1 MAKGDIYDASRY
13 CWQVRELQDGGVMI
27 RYDDAISST
36 NKGRYNT
43 STIVAAEATGG
54 KIKFATKSG
63 SIYYFSIDKCAFPMH
78 LLALQMRFG
87 IEI

>member
-13 CWQVRELQDGGVMI
+13 SWQVRELQDGGIMV
-27 RYDDAISST
+27 RYDDVISSE

-43 STIVAAEATGG
+43 SSITAAESHDG
-54 KIKFATKSG
+54 KIKFTTRSG
-63 SIYYFSIDKCAFPMH
+63 SIYYFSVDKCAFPMH